1 MIAYG
6 HVRQKALL
14 EDPLVD
20 GLEGVRLSVLPHDD
34 TFLIDIGR
42 TSGST
47 AILTPH
53 MSIFSPGELIHFRV
67 FKSSSL
73 LECNASYPSCESLHP
88 I

>member
-6 HVRQKALL
+6 HVRQEALL
-14 EDPLVD
+14 KDPLVD
-20 GLEGVRLSVLPHDD
+20 GLKGVGIAVLPHDY
-34 TFLIDIGR
+34 TFLIDILC

-47 AILTPH
+47 AILAAH

-73 LECNASYPSCESLHP
+73 LECNASYPNCESLHP